1 MPVYRLS
8 KAQVMACGDI
18 SMSIPDYPYAF
29 PTPFLRLSY
38 TFPTILNCCCLGAG
52 WGTS

>member
-29 PTPFLRLSY
+29 PTPFLHLSY
-38 TFPTILNCCCLGAG
+38 TFPTPFLRY
-52 WGTS
+52 